1 MARPGRLPILE
12 KLKQDG
18 YPEME
23 KYVVTM
29 PAYLQKLNQLYTEEN
44 LPLLKD
50 YLIVHG
56 TVEAAGLLDRE
67 CYDWDYERKIA
78 ISGAKGR
85 LPDEDAFANKTAAAL
100 K

>member
-29 PAYLQKLNQLYTEEN
+29 PAYLQKLNKLYTEEN

-50 YLIVHG
+50 YLIDDRLLQQYAPLG
-56 TVEAAGLLDRE
+56 RAGLL
-67 CYDWDYERKIA
+67 
-78 ISGAKGR
+78 
-85 LPDEDAFANKTAAAL
+85 
-100 K
+100 